1 MITKYRVAAEIISE
15 LEEKGYRGDLYQL
28 QHLILENANSKVELL
43 NPCDIAIDFVYK
55 NVGTADTSFIILA
68 ISSEKYQIK
77 NILIEDISTEETG
90 NIQNLYTILR
100 KLFT

>member
-43 NPCDIAIDFVYK
+43 NPYDIAIDFVYK